1 MIRNMDVVREL
12 LLFSEGKSK
21 PDNYNVF
28 RDFTEFFYEEVHYHG
43 VLLNDQ
49 GYITLFSKSSDGFQI
64 GILTS
69 TGETVFELIKDPD
82 EWQKIKRMIK
92 EHKLP
97 QTIDSIIKV
106 SNATMG

>member
-1 MIRNMDVVREL
+1 MDVVREL

-28 RDFTEFFYEEVHYHG
+28 RDFTEFFYEEVYYHG
-43 VLLNDQ
+43 VLLYDQ

-69 TGETVFELIKDPD
+69 SGETIFELIKEQD
-82 EWQKIKRMIK
+82 EWQKIKQAIQQ
-92 EHKLP
+92 HQLP
-97 QTIDSIIKV
+97 QTIESIVKV
-106 SNATMG
+106 STL

>member
-1 MIRNMDVVREL
+1 MIKNMDVVREL

-21 PDNYNVF
+21 ADNYNVF
-28 RDFTEFFYEEVHYHG
+28 RDFTEFFYEEVYYHG

-64 GILTS
+64 GILTHS
-69 TGETVFELIKDPD
+69 GEEVFEMIKEPD
-82 EWQKIKRMIK
+82 EWQKIKQTII

-97 QTIDSIIKV
+97 QTIESIVKV
-106 SNATMG
+106 SNAVTG